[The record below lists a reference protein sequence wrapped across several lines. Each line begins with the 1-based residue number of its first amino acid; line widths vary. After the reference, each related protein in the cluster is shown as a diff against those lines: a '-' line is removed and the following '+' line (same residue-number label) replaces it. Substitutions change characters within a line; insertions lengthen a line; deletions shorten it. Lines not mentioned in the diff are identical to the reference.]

1 MNPKGLTGGIQCVT
15 DELIERTVE
24 GARSSP
30 RLRKNY
36 NFHASHTDPTHR
48 FLNAWLRGTYAA
60 PHRHRDPPKPESFVM
75 LRGELAC
82 FVFDDDGNVR
92 ERYVLGRNGLL
103 GVDLPPGVWHTLAPV
118 TDVAVCFEVKPG
130 PWDPAT
136 DKEFAPFAPREGEAG
151 AAEYLARLMADLVA

>member
-1 MNPKGLTGGIQCVT
+1 MSLPGGIQCVT
-15 DELIERTVE
+15 DELIERTVA

-30 RLRKNY
+30 RLRKNH
-36 NFHASHTDPTHR
+36 NFHASPADPTHR
-48 FLNAWLRGTYAA
+48 FLNAWIRGTYAA
-60 PHRHRDPPKPESFVM
+60 PHRHLDPPKPETFVM
-75 LRGELAC
+75 LRGEIAC
-82 FVFDDDGNVR
+82 FVFDDEGRVR
-92 ERYVLGRNGLL
+92 ERYVLGRNGLV

-151 AAEYLARLMADLVA
+151 AAEYLARLMTELLA